1 MGGNA
6 FPDTERLSE
15 TEYQRIVSQVLEWL
29 KKRNLDCSAPV
40 EIADKAQLC
49 RARGKERP
57 YGDVDILIGMDVS
70 DDRGEVVEHVMKEVG
85 CESKVLKNNST
96 YSFLTRERYQVDL
109 LFCPPENLE
118 FLLAFKSNND
128 FGALLGHLLTPLK
141 LKWSEEGLSLRLEV
155 EAVAGLG
162 TRKKDFALT
171 RDLDQVSGFLGIPR
185 YSFDGTTSLSSQQ
198 VFEIL
203 TSARVFFVKDYDQ
216 KYKIRER
223 RKKRPLSDAF
233 FTLVEE
239 KEESLEAEKRKL
251 YEGDKLETMFLEFRT
266 KVLPFNDYAV
276 RIGEE
281 FGKGEEV
288 SKTLL
293 EMTNADEGV
302 INTVN
307 AKFGFHTV
315 QEWLPDLDQKQ
326 VGKVLQRLK
335 CNHSGEVGK
344 TAWEAWVLETLLQ
357 DIKAEVENVAL
368 LVKSSTS

>member
-1 MGGNA
+1 MGGSA

-15 TEYQRIVSQVLEWL
+15 TEYQRIVSQVLEFL
-29 KKRNLDCSAPV
+29 KKRNLDCGAPV
-40 EIADKAQLC
+40 EIADKAELC

-57 YGDVDILIGMDVS
+57 YGDVDIIIGMEGSDV
-70 DDRGEVVEHVMKEVG
+70 RGEVVDQVMKEVG
-85 CESKVLKNNST
+85 CESNVLKNDST
-96 YSFLTRERYQVDL
+96 YSFLTKERYQVDL
-109 LFCPPENLE
+109 AFCRPENLE

-155 EAVAGLG
+155 EAVSGLG
-162 TRKKDFALT
+162 TKKKDFALT
-171 RDLDQVSGFLGIPR
+171 RDLDQVCHFLAIPR
-185 YSFDGTTSLSSQQ
+185 YSFDGATSLSSRQ

-203 TSARVFFVKDYDQ
+203 TSTRVFFCKDYDQ

-233 FTLVEE
+233 FLLVEE
-239 KEESLEAEKRKL
+239 KEESLEADKRKL
-251 YEGDKLETMFLEFRT
+251 YEGDKLEAMFLEFRT
-266 KVLPFNDYAV
+266 KVLPFEDYAV

-288 SKTLL
+288 SKTLV
-293 EMTNADEGV
+293 EMTNA
-302 INTVN
+302 NQTVSAAS

-315 QEWLPDLDQKQ
+315 QEWFPDLDQKQ
-326 VGKVLQRLK
+326 AGKVLQRLK

-344 TAWEAWVLETLLQ
+344 AAWETWVLETPLQ
-357 DIKAEVENVAL
+357 DIKAEVERDAL

>member
-15 TEYQRIVSQVLEWL
+15 TEYQRIASQVLELL
-29 KKRNLDCSAPV
+29 KKRNLDCGAPV
-40 EIADKAQLC
+40 EIADKAELC

-57 YGDVDILIGMDVS
+57 YGDVDIIVGMEGS
-70 DDRGEVVEHVMKEVG
+70 DDRGEVVDQVMKGVG
-85 CESKVLKNNST
+85 CESKVLKNDST
-96 YSFLTRERYQVDL
+96 YSFLTKERYQVDL
-109 LFCPPENLE
+109 KFCRPENLE

-155 EAVAGLG
+155 EAVSGLG
-162 TRKKDFALT
+162 TKKKDFALT
-171 RDLDQVSGFLGIPR
+171 RDLDQVSDFLAIPR
-185 YSFDGTTSLSSQQ
+185 YSFDGATSLSSQQ

-203 TSARVFFVKDYDQ
+203 TSTRVFFCKDYDQ

-233 FTLVEE
+233 FLLVEE

-251 YEGDKLETMFLEFRT
+251 YEGDKLEAMFLEFRSNA
-266 KVLPFNDYAV
+266 LPFEDYAV

-288 SKTLL
+288 SKTLE
-293 EMTNADEGV
+293 EMTNV
-302 INTVN
+302 KQTVSAVS
-307 AKFGFHTV
+307 AKLGFHTV

-326 VGKVLQRLK
+326 AGKVLQRLK

-344 TAWEAWVLETLLQ
+344 AAWETWVLETPLQ
-357 DIKAEVENVAL
+357 DIKTEVERVAL